1 MKKGIVIR
9 ETTRKDFDTVSR
21 FIELVDN
28 DFYPPLSQRGG
39 GICERVENSL
49 ATPDANYLVAQLRY
63 PDISDQLQGFVAM
76 VGCTEKWKR
85 EDGAYINFFATHPS
99 CRKNGIGELLYA
111 KLEEKLVGKGFRTIY
126 LCTWSGNKKAMRF
139 YEKLGYRVYSIILN
153 DRGEGINTFNYRKKL
168 STAEICKT
176 II

>member
-49 ATPDANYLVAQLRY
+49 ATSDANYLVAQLRY

-76 VGCTEKWKR
+76 VGCTE
-85 EDGAYINFFATHPS
+85 
-99 CRKNGIGELLYA
+99 
-111 KLEEKLVGKGFRTIY
+111 
-126 LCTWSGNKKAMRF
+126 
-139 YEKLGYRVYSIILN
+139 
-153 DRGEGINTFNYRKKL
+153 
-168 STAEICKT
+168 
-176 II
+176 